1 MSAETLVLATRRS
14 ALALAQARAFMAA
27 LRQVRPDV
35 ELSEL
40 HVTTTGDRVQDRA
53 LSEIGG
59 KGLFIKEIEQALL
72 AGRARLAVH
81 SYKDVPAVLAPGL
94 TIACVPAREDPRDV
108 LVTRSGDRLEELP
121 KGARVGTSSL
131 RRRVQLL
138 RFRPDLEIVAL
149 RGNVDTRLRK
159 CTEGEVDA
167 VVLAAAG
174 LNRLGLA
181 DRITHALDPEIC
193 LPAIGQGAL
202 AIEVRSADAC
212 AAELLRPLND
222 SETAVA
228 AAAERG
234 VMTAVEG
241 SCQVPLGGY
250 AVREGDHLWLRA
262 WLSEPDGGRYRLREG
277 RWPWTEDLFEAQA
290 RGQELGAALKGG

>member
-1 MSAETLVLATRRS
+1 VVLATRRS
-14 ALALAQARAFMAA
+14 ALALAQARAFMAV

-81 SYKDVPAVLAPGL
+81 SYKDVPADLAPGL

-108 LVTRSGDRLEELP
+108 LVTRSGHRLEELP

-138 RFRPDLEIVAL
+138 RFRPDLEMVAL
-149 RGNVDTRLRK
+149 RGNVDTRLRR
-159 CTEGEVDA
+159 CSEGDVDA
-167 VVLAAAG
+167 VVLACAG

-181 DRITHALDPEIC
+181 DRITHPLDPEIC
-193 LPAIGQGAL
+193 LPAVGQGAL
-202 AIEVRSADAC
+202 GIEVRSADAR
-212 AAELLRPLND
+212 AAELLQPLND

-228 AAAERG
+228 VAAERG

-250 AVREGDHLWLRA
+250 AVREGDQLWLRA
-262 WLSEPDGGRYRLREG
+262 WLSEPDGSCCRLREG
-277 RWPWTEDLFEAQA
+277 RWPWTEDLSEAQA
-290 RGQELGAALKGG
+290 RGRELGAALKAG